1 MDQSNQELQTAA
13 STLTA
18 SLVPKHPFSD
28 LPCLIEIRPGIGG
41 SEAALFARDLLE
53 MYQAFCAQNGLHDT
67 LMKKEESSS
76 ADGENALTEAI
87 LEVESPGAYGILR
100 GEAGVHRVQRVPA
113 TESKGRVHTSTVAV
127 MILPSFP
134 KVNSSIDINDPESD
148 FYIDVK
154 DVKRDY
160 MRSNGPGG
168 QHVNKTESAVRLT
181 HLPTNTVVAV
191 QETRTRAGNEEKAW
205 GYLRSRIAQARR
217 EAREEE
223 TRILRRSVI
232 GVAKVGRADK
242 IRTYNWQ
249 QQRVTDHRSGY
260 TIHGLDGLMDGG
272 VNLAKLMDSVRNW
285 QANLDIEEMLAIS
298 AAEEIKQK

>member
-1 MDQSNQELQTAA
+1 M
-13 STLTA
+13 
-18 SLVPKHPFSD
+18 
-28 LPCLIEIRPGIGG
+28 
-41 SEAALFARDLLE
+41 FARDLLE